1 MLFLRSFRFAEFRFH
16 FLQPGASEIAEEAQ
30 IGAGDAFGQAGGTFC
45 IKWRLKLDLFQ
56 AASTKVAAVIC
67 TVIVRCTRNPSQ
79 FQKKSVASHHQKM
92 HGFWQAL
99 LREAMAAVLSI
110 YALGVF
116 SPKKQRL
123 KLWIPGFNR
132 RTWCVAKCCLKRFG
146 IRI

>member
-16 FLQPGASEIAEEAQ
+16 FLPPGASEIAEEAQ

-45 IKWRLKLDLFQ
+45 IKWSLKLDLFQ

-79 FQKKSVASHHQKM
+79 FKKISGIASSKM

-116 SPKKQRL
+116 SRKK
-123 KLWIPGFNR
+123 
-132 RTWCVAKCCLKRFG
+132 
-146 IRI
+146 